1 LILACL
7 LLVAQR
13 TVIWHWYL
21 SPAVYYAVGNDDANK
36 TLTLLKKGANPTY
49 VGAGGLAG
57 GTPLIWAASQGHVA
71 TMRVLIA
78 NGADVNRR
86 TSGGVSALDCATIN
100 GKTVAVELLLNS
112 GASR

>member
-13 TVIWHWYL
+13 TAIWHWYL
-21 SPAVYYAVGNDDANK
+21 SPAVYYAVGNNDADK
-36 TLTLLKKGANPTY
+36 TLALLKKGADPNY
-49 VGAGGLAG
+49 EGAGGLAG
-57 GTPLIWAASQGHVA
+57 GTPLIWAASQGHIA
-71 TMRVLIA
+71 TMRVLIS

-86 TSGGVSALDCATIN
+86 TSGGVSALDCARIN
-100 GKTVAVELLLNS
+100 GKMAAVELLLNS